1 MSKQRAWLLIHR
13 LGCRVQFI
21 HVKTRYPEVS
31 QDPGEATRAVWGGW
45 AEQELTSSP
54 FLEGKATP
62 TDALSDLR
70 LTVLPGTCREQRR
83 RELHTHE
90 TVRSFLASH
99 SGRETEIKP
108 WRYLG
113 APRGRAHGGPYNW
126 PLTSRSLPSLAEAS
140 WILGISGKC
149 AQPRE
154 INTLVW
160 NRIHYFRAQRLALVG
175 GHN

>member
-1 MSKQRAWLLIHR
+1 MWKHDTQTSAKI
-13 LGCRVQFI
+13 
-21 HVKTRYPEVS
+21 
-31 QDPGEATRAVWGGW
+31 PGRPQGQAGW
-45 AEQELTSSP
+45 RGWPEQELTSSP
-54 FLEGKATP
+54 FLEGKAPP

-70 LTVLPGTCREQRR
+70 LTVLPGTYREQRR

-90 TVRSFLASH
+90 TMRSFLAPH

-113 APRGRAHGGPYNW
+113 APRGRAHSCPYYW
-126 PLTSRSLPSLAEAS
+126 PLTSRSLRSLAEAS

-154 INTLVW
+154 INTLIW
-160 NRIHYFRAQRLALVG
+160 NRIHYLRAQCLALVG